1 MSVDSDTARPL
12 IVVGVD
18 GSDESVKAT
27 AWAAEQA
34 RATGGTLEL
43 LIVWARPMSYG
54 LPLVVGGYNPEHEAQ
69 AVVEKTASGIDL
81 PASTAA
87 HVTSSTP
94 PRHSRWSSARRARIS
109 SSSDR
114 VGTADLPSYC
124 SGRSAITAFTTRVAP
139 SSSSDSR

>member
-1 MSVDSDTARPL
+1 MSIDSEITRPL

-18 GSDESVKAT
+18 GSDESVRAT

-69 AVVEKTASGIDL
+69 DVVEKAASGIDL
-81 PASTAA
+81 PASRLRTHVVNAA
-87 HVTSSTP
+87 PALALVERSKS
-94 PRHSRWSSARRARIS
+94 
-109 SSSDR
+109 
-114 VGTADLPSYC
+114 ADLLVVGSRGHGGFAELLLG
-124 SGRSAITAFTTRVAP
+124 SV
-139 SSSSDSR
+139 SDHCVHHASCPVVVVR

>member
-1 MSVDSDTARPL
+1 VSVDSEVARPL

-27 AWAAEQA
+27 KWAADQA

-81 PASTAA
+81 PADRLRTHVVNAA
-87 HVTSSTP
+87 PALALVERSKS
-94 PRHSRWSSARRARIS
+94 
-109 SSSDR
+109 
-114 VGTADLPSYC
+114 ADLLVVGSRGHGGFAELLLG
-124 SGRSAITAFTTRVAP
+124 SV
-139 SSSSDSR
+139 SDHCVHHASCTVVVVR